1 MSKIWNY
8 RMMIENLFFL
18 WNNCLWEYNEK
29 KKPLGVKAANSY
41 YFKIIYFKKGVVID
55 V

>member
-1 MSKIWNY
+1 
-8 RMMIENLFFL
+8 MIENYFFFHKIIAY
-18 WNNCLWEYNEK
+18 ESTMK
-29 KKPLGVKAANSY
+29 RKKPLGVKAANSY